1 VRQEQ
6 LAEAVDTP
14 AVVVDLARLRR
25 NVEAYADVARSAGVD
40 LRPHVK
46 THKTLEI
53 ARLQRDAG
61 ATGLTVAKLSEAD
74 VYAHAGFDDIFVAY
88 PVIGTLKWERAAA
101 LAETCRLTV
110 GVDSQVGIEGLGKA
124 AAARGSVIHVRV
136 EFDSGLHRSGAALA
150 DVAELCRK
158 VLDQPALR
166 LDGIFT
172 FRSSAFDGSAGRTVT
187 DLGTSEGELLASTA
201 ALLRD
206 AGLPIKAV
214 SGGSTPTGAAT
225 AACAGVT
232 EIRPGT
238 YVFQDRM
245 TIADGVATNDDAALT
260 VLTTVVSR
268 PSDDIAIIDAGSKT
282 LAADVWPEDIGLRG
296 HAEVAGGGGYVVWLN
311 EEHGAVRLLD
321 GYRPRVG
328 ETMQLI
334 PNHVCT
340 VVNLSEEL
348 VVVEGTQVVDRWSVA
363 AGRCRT

>member
-1 VRQEQ
+1 MNKNQ
-6 LAEAVDTP
+6 LSETVDTP
-14 AVVVDLARLRR
+14 ALAVDLARVRR
-25 NVEAYADVARSAGVD
+25 NVDAYAGIARSAGVD

-74 VYAHAGFDDIFVAY
+74 VYVRAGFDDIFVAY

-101 LAETCRLTV
+101 LAEACRLTV
-110 GVDSQVGIEGLGKA
+110 GVDSRVGIEGLGRA

-136 EFDSGLHRSGAALA
+136 EFDSGLHRSGAAIE
-150 DVAELCRK
+150 DVADLCRK
-158 VLDQPALR
+158 TLDQHALR

-172 FRSSAFDGSAGRTVT
+172 FRSSGFDGSAGHTVAE
-187 DLGTSEGELLASTA
+187 LGTSEGNLLASTA

-206 AGLPIKAV
+206 AGLPITAV

-245 TIADGVATNDDAALT
+245 TVADGVATNDDVALT
-260 VLTTVVSR
+260 VLTAVVSR
-268 PSDDIAIIDAGSKT
+268 PSKDTAIVDAGSKT
-282 LAADVWPEDIGLRG
+282 LAADVWPEAVGLRG
-296 HAEVAGGGGYVVWLN
+296 YAEVAGGGGYVAWLN

-321 GYRPRVG
+321 GYQPRVG
-328 ETMQLI
+328 DTMRLI

-348 VVVEGTQVVDRWSVA
+348 VVIEGTQVVDRWLVA